1 MLKKYKGLTNSEK
14 KLEKKSK
21 KISVGIF
28 YPYVFRH
35 IKNVNH
41 LQKNQKKER
50 SKKMINNKTDIIGYM
65 QLFFK
70 FWPIGSPEEAY
81 YMEYK
86 CDFAKPLNE
95 DFFKYVLGTFGK
107 VCEEQD
113 EKKRIFEGKYIDY
126 ETYVSECLADD
137 KDFSTQRTRFGT
149 GLLPGKE
156 PLKISQN

>member
-14 KLEKKSK
+14 KLEKIK
-21 KISVGIF
+21 KISAGIF

-41 LQKNQKKER
+41 LQKNQKKKKGA
-50 SKKMINNKTDIIGYM
+50 KKMINNKTDIIGYM

-86 CDFAKPLNE
+86 CDFTKPLI
-95 DFFKYVLGTFGK
+95 K
-107 VCEEQD
+107 
-113 EKKRIFEGKYIDY
+113 
-126 ETYVSECLADD
+126 
-137 KDFSTQRTRFGT
+137 
-149 GLLPGKE
+149 
-156 PLKISQN
+156 